1 MIFLVMLTPIL
12 ASGSNVI
19 VYIIVGVIVVVLL
32 VLLAVFIMARM
43 KGKLELALSKGGYA
57 PGEILNGELKLTTK
71 KEIEGNRLF
80 VALVAYEEIERER
93 RDSDGGSK
101 TETDR
106 REIHRQELDLL
117 GAEAVP
123 AGTEKSF
130 PFQMETPGGPEAAAA
145 ADSKLGKAMGA
156 VASGLNMLSS
166 NRRKVI
172 WKVEARFDCK
182 GIDLTTSKRVT
193 ISGNW

>member
-1 MIFLVMLTPIL
+1 MLTPIL
-12 ASGSNVI
+12 ASGGNTILYVI
-19 VYIIVGVIVVVLL
+19 IGVIVVVLL
-32 VLLAVFIMARM
+32 VILAVFVMARL

-57 PGEILNGELKLTTK
+57 PGEILSGELKLTTK

-80 VALVAYEEIERER
+80 VALVAYEEIQREE
-93 RDSDGGSK
+93 RDSDGK
-101 TETDR
+101 TRTDTDR

-117 GAEAVP
+117 GAGAVP

-130 PFQMETPGGPEAAAA
+130 PFQMETPGSPEAVAA
-145 ADSKLGKAMGA
+145 ADSTLGKAMGA
-156 VASGLNMLSS
+156 VASGLSMLSS

-172 WKVEARFDCK
+172 WKVEARLDCK
-182 GIDLTTSKRVT
+182 GIDLTTSKKVT